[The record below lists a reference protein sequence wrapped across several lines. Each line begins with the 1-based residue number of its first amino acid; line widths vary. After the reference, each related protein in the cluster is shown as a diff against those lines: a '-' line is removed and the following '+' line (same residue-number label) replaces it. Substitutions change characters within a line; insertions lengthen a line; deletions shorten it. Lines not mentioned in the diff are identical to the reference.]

1 MRITGVE
8 LNMAEDVFKLAHL
21 LGANLLAKREE
32 ACQLPSSHRHLAAE
46 ALYHFACS
54 LELGFQLSIL

>member
-21 LGANLLAKREE
+21 LGANLLDKREE
-32 ACQLPSSHRHLAAE
+32 ACQFPCPHTPLAAQ
-46 ALYHFACS
+46 AVYYTACS
-54 LELGFQLSIL
+54 L